1 MSMRGVH
8 LSTHRCCGVGWFF
21 CLRGGILLDSVA
33 ARNEIFEKDS
43 YSWWYFPP
51 WAISCARYN
60 CSTRISRTSWWG
72 NTSGLSDHT
81 RLARERNASVTP
93 YAPPITK
100 VGVRLLVNAWL
111 RDRDRAGELS
121 NFPRSS
127 RTTMNSSA
135 PQRDNIRSDS
145 SRRALLLSNGL
156 CGNNSH
162 TIFHGRCKRF

>member
-72 NTSGLSDHT
+72 NTSGL
-81 RLARERNASVTP
+81 
-93 YAPPITK
+93 TK
-100 VGVRLLVNAWL
+100 IGVRLLVNAWL

-121 NFPRSS
+121 SFPRSS